1 MGDLAFDFETY
12 LIAPG
17 RLAPPPVVM
26 STCDVDE
33 VGLSHVKQGDLWTV
47 PEALDLLTDHLATGG
62 VLVGANAAYDLG
74 VAVQAHP
81 SLLGPV
87 LDALE
92 TDRIVDVQIVE
103 RLNLIARGWSSFHPP
118 TGRANPGVSLAE
130 LVERHLGIK
139 MAGKAGADAWR
150 FRYHELDGVP
160 LADWP
165 EAARDYARLD
175 AVYTAAVWQAQ
186 GRIMPATYGDQMR
199 AAWSLHCM
207 AAWGIRTDGARVTTF
222 RAELERRLSAVRSDL
237 TRVGFLRADGS
248 KDTAKIKARVVAA
261 YEARDEAP
269 PRTASGDVGTDK
281 DALTLSLDD
290 DLIKLANV
298 ASDAKELD
306 TWVPVLER
314 GTTLPINPWWNVL
327 VDSGRTSCRAP
338 NLQNPPRRSGVREC
352 FVPRPGHVFV
362 SVDWNAAELRA
373 LAQICLDWFG
383 ESRLADAFRQGFDP
397 HLIMA
402 ASILG
407 ISVEDAH
414 ARRKAPEIK
423 AARQLAKVP
432 NFGFPGGL
440 GAASFVDYA
449 WSAGVDLTPEDV
461 RSAPAHVR
469 RGAAVEHATQL
480 KAIWLDT
487 WPEMPSYLKEI
498 GRRADKDRE
507 HGFVYTMDRT
517 GFVRGGVG
525 YTDGCNHG
533 FQHLVA
539 HAGKRALW
547 RVHREAYADPS
558 SPLFGFRPSLFV
570 HDEIIGEAPEAVAHE
585 QGERLAAIMVEA
597 LAELC
602 PDVPVSAEPALMRRW
617 HKGAEAVHVDGR
629 LVPWEPKKVTT

>member
-1 MGDLAFDFETY
+1 
-12 LIAPG
+12 
-17 RLAPPPVVM
+17 
-26 STCDVDE
+26 
-33 VGLSHVKQGDLWTV
+33 
-47 PEALDLLTDHLATGG
+47 
-62 VLVGANAAYDLG
+62 
-74 VAVQAHP
+74 
-81 SLLGPV
+81 
-87 LDALE
+87 
-92 TDRIVDVQIVE
+92 
-103 RLNLIARGWSSFHPP
+103 
-118 TGRANPGVSLAE
+118 
-130 LVERHLGIK
+130 
-139 MAGKAGADAWR
+139 
-150 FRYHELDGVP
+150 
-160 LADWP
+160 
-165 EAARDYARLD
+165 
-175 AVYTAAVWQAQ
+175 
-186 GRIMPATYGDQMR
+186 MR
-199 AAWSLHCM
+199 AAWALHCM
-207 AAWGIRTDGARVTTF
+207 AAWGVRTDGARVAPF
-222 RAELERRLSAVRSDL
+222 RAELERRLASVRADL
-237 TRVGFLRADGS
+237 ERVGFLRADGS
-248 KDTAKIKARVVAA
+248 KDTAAIKVRVLAA
-261 YEARDEAP
+261 YQARDEAP
-269 PRTASGDVGTDK
+269 PLTTSGGVSIDK

-290 DLIKLANV
+290 DLIKLANI

-306 TWVPVLER
+306 TWIPVLER
-314 GTTLPINPWWNVL
+314 GTRLPINPWWNVL

-352 FVPRPGHVFV
+352 FVPRPGHVYV

-373 LAQICLDWFG
+373 LAQICVDWFG
-383 ESRLADAFRQGFDP
+383 ESRLADAFRKGFDP

-469 RGAAVEHATQL
+469 RGAALEHATQL

-487 WPEMPSYLKEI
+487 WPEMPAYLREI

-507 HGFVYTMDRT
+507 RGFVYTMERT

-547 RVHREAYADPS
+547 RVHRESYADPR
-558 SPLFGFRPSLFV
+558 SPLFGFRPVLFV
-570 HDEIIGEAPEAVAHE
+570 HDEIIGEAREDVAHE

-617 HKGAEAVHVDGR
+617 YKGAEAVNVDGR
-629 LVPWEPKKVTT
+629 LIPWEPKVAP

>member
-1 MGDLAFDFETY
+1 MSDLAFDFETY

-17 RLAPPPVVM
+17 RLAPKPVVM
-26 STCDVDE
+26 STCALD
-33 VGLSHVKQGDLWTV
+33 GSHCSNGGRLYT
-47 PEALDLLTDHLATGG
+47 PAEGLDLLERVLRGDGR
-62 VLVGANAAYDLG
+62 LVGANAAYDLG
-74 VAVQAHP
+74 VAVQARP
-81 SLLGPV
+81 ELLADV

-103 RLNLIARGWSSFHPP
+103 RLNLIARGWTSFHPP
-118 TGRANPGVSLAE
+118 SGRANPGVSLAE
-130 LVERHLGIK
+130 LVERHLGVK
-139 MAGKAGADAWR
+139 LEGKSGPDAWR

-160 LADWP
+160 LDAWP
-165 EAARDYARLD
+165 EAASEYARLD
-175 AVYTAAVWQAQ
+175 AVYTAAVWHAQ
-186 GRIMPATYGDQMR
+186 GRILPPTYGEQMR
-199 AAWSLHCM
+199 AAWALHCM
-207 AAWGIRTDGARVTTF
+207 AAWGVRTDGARVAPF
-222 RAELERRLSAVRSDL
+222 RAQLEQRIASVRADL
-237 TRVGFLRADGS
+237 ERVGFLRGDGS
-248 KDTAKIKARVVAA
+248 KDTKAIKARVVAA

-269 PRTASGDVGTDK
+269 PRTASGEVSTDK

-290 DLIKLANV
+290 DLIKLANI

-306 TWVPVLER
+306 TWIPVLER
-314 GTTLPINPWWNVL
+314 GRTLPINPRWNVL

-352 FVPRPGHVFV
+352 FVPRPGHVYV

-373 LAQICLDWFG
+373 LAQICVDWFG
-383 ESRLADAFRQGFDP
+383 ESRLADAFRRGLDP

-407 ISVEDAH
+407 ISVEAAH
-414 ARRKAPEIK
+414 ERKREPEVK

-469 RGAAVEHATQL
+469 RGAALEHAAQL

-487 WPEMPSYLKEI
+487 WPEMPAYLREI

-507 HGFVYTMDRT
+507 RGFVYTMERT

-547 RVHREAYADPS
+547 RVHRESYADIR
-558 SPLFGFRPSLFV
+558 SPLFWFRPTLFV
-570 HDEIIGEAPEAVAHE
+570 HDEIIGEAREDVAHE

-617 HKGAEAVHVDGR
+617 YKGAEPVWECGR
-629 LVPWEPKKVTT
+629 LVPWEPKK

>member
-26 STCDVDE
+26 STCNMSTNDA
-33 VGLSHVKQGDLWTV
+33 GSLWA
-47 PEALDLLTDHLATGG
+47 PSDGLDLLELDLDLGNR
-62 VLVGANAAYDLG
+62 LVGANAAYDLG
-74 VAVQAHP
+74 VAVQARP

-130 LVERHLGIK
+130 LVERHLGVK
-139 MAGKAGADAWR
+139 MTGKAGADAWR

-160 LADWP
+160 LAAWP
-165 EAARDYARLD
+165 DEARDYARLD
-175 AVYTAAVWQAQ
+175 AVYTAAVWNAQ
-186 GRIMPATYGDQMR
+186 GRILPATYGEQMR
-199 AAWSLHCM
+199 AAWALHCM
-207 AAWGIRTDGARVTTF
+207 GAWGIRTDGARVATF
-222 RAELERRLSAVRSDL
+222 KAELERRLAAVRSDL

-248 KDTAKIKARVVAA
+248 KDTAKIKARVLAA

-269 PRTASGDVGTDK
+269 PRTASGDVSTDK
-281 DALTLSLDD
+281 DALALSLDD

-352 FVPRPGHVFV
+352 FVPRPGHMFV

-383 ESRLADAFRQGFDP
+383 ESRLADAFRKGLDP

-402 ASILG
+402 SSILG

-414 ARRKAPEIK
+414 ARRKDPTIK

-461 RSAPAHVR
+461 RDAPAHVR

-487 WPEMPSYLKEI
+487 WPEMPGYLKQI
-498 GRRADKDRE
+498 GRWANKDRDR
-507 HGFVYTMDRT
+507 GFVYTMDRT

-547 RVHREAYADPS
+547 RVHVEAYDDPC

-570 HDEIIGEAPEAVAHE
+570 HDEIIGEAREEVAHE
-585 QGERLAAIMVEA
+585 LGERLAAIMVEA

-617 HKGAEAVHVDGR
+617 YKGAEAVNVDGR
-629 LVPWEPKKVTT
+629 LIPWEPKVAP

>member
-1 MGDLAFDFETY
+1 MDLAFDFETY

-17 RLAPPPVVM
+17 RLAPKPVVM
-26 STCDVDE
+26 STCSGPSDR
-33 VGLSHVKQGDLWTV
+33 GGLWTPAEGIDV
-47 PEALDLLTDHLATGG
+47 LRKHLICGG
-62 VLVGANAAYDLG
+62 RLVGANAAYDLG
-74 VAVQAHP
+74 VAVQARP
-81 SLLGPV
+81 ELLADV

-118 TGRANPGVSLAE
+118 TQRANPGVSLAE
-130 LVERHLGIK
+130 LVERHLGVK
-139 MAGKAGADAWR
+139 LAGKSGPDAWR

-160 LADWP
+160 LDQWP
-165 EAARDYARLD
+165 EAASEYARLD
-175 AVYTAAVWQAQ
+175 AVYTAAVWHAQ
-186 GRIMPATYGDQMR
+186 GRILPPTYGEQMR
-199 AAWSLHCM
+199 AAWALHCM
-207 AAWGIRTDGARVTTF
+207 AAWGVRTDGDRVAPF
-222 RAELERRLSAVRSDL
+222 RAQLEERIASVRADL
-237 TRVGFLRADGS
+237 QRVGFLRADGS
-248 KDTAKIKARVVAA
+248 KDTKTIAARVTTA
-261 YEARDEAP
+261 YEAREEAP
-269 PRTASGDVGTDK
+269 PRTTSGAVSIDK

-290 DLIKLANV
+290 DLIKLADI

-306 TWVPVLER
+306 TWIPVLER
-314 GTTLPINPWWNVL
+314 GRTLPINPWWNVL

-352 FVPRPGHVFV
+352 FVPRAGWVYV

-383 ESRLADAFRQGFDP
+383 ESRLADAFRKGLDP

-414 ARRKAPEIK
+414 ARKREPEVK

-461 RSAPAHVR
+461 RNAPAHVR

-487 WPEMPSYLKEI
+487 WPEMPAYLREI

-507 HGFVYTMDRT
+507 RGFVYTMERT

-547 RVHREAYADPS
+547 RVHHESYADPR
-558 SPLFGFRPSLFV
+558 SPLYGFRPVLFV
-570 HDEIIGEAPEAVAHE
+570 HDEIIGEAREDVAHE

-617 HKGAEAVHVDGR
+617 YKGAEPVWADGR
-629 LVPWEPKKVTT
+629 LVPWEPKK